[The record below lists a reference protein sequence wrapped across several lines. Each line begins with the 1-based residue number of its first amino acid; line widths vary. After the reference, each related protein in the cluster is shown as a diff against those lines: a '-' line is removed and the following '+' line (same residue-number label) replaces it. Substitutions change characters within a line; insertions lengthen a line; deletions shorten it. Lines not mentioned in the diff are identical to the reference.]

1 MKHDSVRTILSPG
14 SMHPILI
21 VEDNDIDFR
30 QTIKAFKESHL
41 GNPVYRCVDGDDALD
56 FLYQRGKYS
65 EAGSAPRPSIILLD
79 LRMPGLDGKDVLRE
93 IKSNPDL
100 KAIPVVVLTTSEVQ
114 VDVDACYAA
123 GANSYVPKPVTFEG
137 YLKAVRSL
145 NEYWFHIAIL
155 PDDGEGH

>member
-1 MKHDSVRTILSPG
+1 MKSETVNAILSPG

-21 VEDNDIDFR
+21 VEDNDIDYR

-56 FLYQRGKYS
+56 FLYQRGKYTDPTT
-65 EAGSAPRPSIILLD
+65 APRPSIILLD

-93 IKSNPDL
+93 IKSSPEL
-100 KAIPVVVLTTSEVQ
+100 KSIPVVVLTTSEAA

-145 NEYWFHIAIL
+145 EEYWFHIAIL
-155 PDDGEGH
+155 PDENAGH